1 MADIKGKWMIAK
13 IPDFNDDGL
22 VYIDKDE
29 ALKAKKV
36 DKDLK
41 FMLKAIYVITDDHMT
56 IQMELKGKEKQEAI
70 EEGMTNIEGDWFEV
84 DGMDII
90 KKKGKYYYEMGYDE
104 LNDKPNLEELK
115 LDEDGYLDYMLFKLG
130 RI

>member
-1 MADIKGKWMIAK
+1 MADITGKWMIAK

-41 FMLKAIYVITDDHMT
+41 FMLKAIYVITEDHMT

>member
-1 MADIKGKWMIAK
+1 MDITGKWMIAK

-41 FMLKAIYVITDDHMT
+41 FMLKAIYVITEDHMT

-90 KKKGKYYYEMGYDE
+90 KKKDNYYFEMGYDGM
-104 LNDKPNLEELK
+104 NDKPHLEPLR

>member
-13 IPDFNDDGL
+13 IPDFKDDGL

-41 FMLKAIYVITDDHMT
+41 FMLKAIYVITEDSMAVR
-56 IQMELKGKEKQEAI
+56 MPLLGKEKQEAI
-70 EEGMTNIEGDWFEV
+70 EEGFKEV
-84 DGMDII
+84 EDGIYEVEVTPII
-90 KKKGKYYYEMGYDE
+90 KKGNNYYFEMGYDE
-104 LNDKPNLEELK
+104 MNDKPHLEPLR
-115 LDEDGYLDYMLFKLG
+115 LDKDGYLDYMLFKLG

>member
-1 MADIKGKWMIAK
+1 MDITGKWMIAK
-13 IPDFNDDGL
+13 IPDFNDEEGL

-41 FMLKAIYVITDDHMT
+41 FMLKAVYVITDNHMA
-56 IQMELKGKEKQEAI
+56 IQMELKGKEKEEAI

-84 DGMDII
+84 DGMDIV
-90 KKKGKYYYEMGYDE
+90 KKKGKYYYEFGYDE

-115 LDEDGYLDYMLFKLG
+115 VDEDGYLEYMLFKLG

>member
-1 MADIKGKWMIAK
+1 MDITGKWMIAK

-41 FMLKAIYVITDDHMT
+41 FMLKAIYVITEDHMT

>member
-13 IPDFNDDGL
+13 IPDFKDDGL

-41 FMLKAIYVITDDHMT
+41 FMLKAIYVITEDSMAVR
-56 IQMELKGKEKQEAI
+56 MPLSGKEKQEAI
-70 EEGMTNIEGDWFEV
+70 EEGFKEV
-84 DGMDII
+84 EDGIYEVEVTPII
-90 KKKGKYYYEMGYDE
+90 KKGNNYYFEMGYDE
-104 LNDKPNLEELK
+104 MNDKPHLEPLR
-115 LDEDGYLDYMLFKLG
+115 LDKDGYLDYMLFKLG

>member
-41 FMLKAIYVITDDHMT
+41 FMLKAIYVITEDSMAVR
-56 IQMELKGKEKQEAI
+56 MPLSGKEKQEAI
-70 EEGMTNIEGDWFEV
+70 EEGFKEV
-84 DGMDII
+84 EDGIYEVEVTPII
-90 KKKGKYYYEMGYDE
+90 KKGNNYYFEMGYDE
-104 LNDKPNLEELK
+104 MNDKPHLEPLR
-115 LDEDGYLDYMLFKLG
+115 LDKDGYLDYMLFKLG

>member
-1 MADIKGKWMIAK
+1 MADITGKWMIAK

-41 FMLKAIYVITDDHMT
+41 FMLKAIYVITEDHMT

-90 KKKGKYYYEMGYDE
+90 KKKGNYYFEMGYDE
-104 LNDKPNLEELK
+104 MNDKPHLEPLR

>member
-90 KKKGKYYYEMGYDE
+90 KKKGKYYFEMGYDE